1 MALDEDEIT
10 KAYKKQT
17 TTGWWSSIDHVLVT
31 YTKQMLDE
39 SAESEDEPKYSNE
52 SGEEKNSSQ
61 SEMDLRD

>member
-17 TTGWWSSIDHVLVT
+17 ATGWWSSIDHVLVT